1 MYIYEMDQRYW
12 KYNDACIKNQLRY
25 VTLKRINNLKQ
36 NIMRAQQSNM

>member
-25 VTLKRINNLKQ
+25 VTLRYVKKN
-36 NIMRAQQSNM
+36 